1 LLPALA
7 GRLEHRR
14 GKAAHPSTS
23 LLDERRAADPTGM
36 VDRLRTRLPRTDRTL
51 KLLLGT
57 SWIAGRVGIEARG
70 RDARPDFGRFFA
82 RHQRLALTVA
92 LAALAW
98 GAVYLTWRV
107 GWTGPGTS
115 PITFTMLLVT
125 ELYGLWA
132 LGTLTWFSW
141 KRTAVTRPQ
150 ISSHPTVD
158 VYVCTYDEPEE
169 VVLATLAGC
178 RALRYPHT
186 TYLLDDGRR
195 ENMRELAQLAGAT
208 YLTRPDNAHAKAG
221 NINAA
226 LPRTDGE
233 LVFML
238 DADHVPM
245 PDALD
250 ALVGYFEDPQVGLVQ
265 SPHDFSNQDS
275 VQHYAVG
282 RHEQS
287 LFYHVVCPGKDRHGA
302 AYWCGSAALMRRGAL
317 LGIGGVATE
326 TIAED
331 FHTTIRLQRHGWSS
345 RYHDEVL
352 VQGLAPHDLDGY
364 LLQRDRWS
372 RGNLA
377 VFTLPESPL
386 RADELTPLQRFSYFA
401 SLAAY
406 LAPPM
411 RLLLLVT
418 LALVLWAGWLPMRI
432 DTLALALLWLP
443 AVTLNVAAGSA
454 LARGY
459 MRVAETTHY
468 ELLTMGI
475 YTRALRCVV
484 FPGRT
489 AFKVT
494 PKEGIDLG
502 GTHALARLKMACAL
516 ALALAAGV
524 IMRLLDFFGIGPLPD
539 LPPVAEV
546 IIPLLALIELRRVLR
561 TLVLVAGRRQRR
573 LIYRFEG
580 EAPALCLTPGGSV
593 PGRLLDANAAGLG
606 LLMSAAIDVGT
617 QVPVRLQLEDS
628 EGATRDVHLR
638 AEVRSCRSS
647 DDGFVVGT
655 RIVELEPAA
664 RIALMEWC
672 YVVCSHQEVRGTRP
686 GTRPVEPAELPATRQ
701 PRVPQPAASLEPL
714 IDAAV

>member
-1 LLPALA
+1 MAAARSGARFAL
-7 GRLEHRR
+7 R
-14 GKAAHPSTS
+14 
-23 LLDERRAADPTGM
+23 RRAGAL
-36 VDRLRTRLPRTDRTL
+36 LRV
-51 KLLLGT
+51 LLGT
-57 SWIAGRVGIEARG
+57 SWIAGRVGDEARG
-70 RDARPDFGRFFA
+70 EDARPRYGRFFE
-82 RHQRLALTVA
+82 RHQRLTRLLA
-92 LAALAW
+92 LAALGW
-98 GAVYLTWRV
+98 GAVYLTWRI
-107 GWTGPGTS
+107 GWTGAGAS
-115 PITFTMLLVT
+115 PVTFTLLLVT
-125 ELYGLWA
+125 ELYGIWA

-141 KRTAVTRPQ
+141 RRRPVTRPP
-150 ISSHPTVD
+150 IVGNPTVD
-158 VYVCTYDEPEE
+158 VYICTYDEPEE

-195 ENMRELAQLAGAT
+195 ERMRELAELTGAR

-226 LPRTDGE
+226 LPRTEGE
-233 LVFML
+233 LVLML

-250 ALVGYFEDPQVGLVQ
+250 ALVGYFEDERVGLVQ

-287 LFYHVVCPGKDRHGA
+287 LFYHVICPGKDRHGA
-302 AYWCGSAALMRRGAL
+302 AFWCGSAAVIRREAL

-331 FHTTIRLQRHGWSS
+331 FHTTIRLQRNGWTS

-386 RADELTPLQRFSYFA
+386 RARELKPLQRLSYFA

-418 LALVLWAGWLPMRI
+418 LALVLWAGWLPMRV
-432 DTLALALLWLP
+432 DWLGLLTLWLP
-443 AVTLNVAAGSA
+443 ALALNLGAGSA

-459 MRVAETTHY
+459 MRIAETTHY
-468 ELLTMGI
+468 ELMTMDI
-475 YTRALRCVV
+475 YTRALRCAIL
-484 FPGRT
+484 PART

-494 PKEGIDLG
+494 PKEGVDLG
-502 GTHALARLKMACAL
+502 GRQALAKLKLACL
-516 ALALAAGV
+516 LAAVLTAGIVMRVLDLWGV
-524 IMRLLDFFGIGPLPD
+524 GPLPD
-539 LPPVAEV
+539 LPPIAQA
-546 IIPLLALIELRRVLR
+546 IIPLLALVELRRILR

-580 EAPALCLTPGGSV
+580 DAPALCLTPGGSI
-593 PGRLLDANAAGLG
+593 PGRLLDANATGLG
-606 LLMSAAIDVGT
+606 LLVTAPLEVGAR
-617 QVPVRLQLEDS
+617 VPIRLQLEDS
-628 EGATRDVHLR
+628 EGEPRDVHVV
-638 AEVRSCRSS
+638 AEVRSCRPGE
-647 DDGFVVGT
+647 DGFVLGT
-655 RIVELEPAA
+655 RVVELEPQA
-664 RIALMEWC
+664 RVALMEWC

-686 GTRPVEPAELPATRQ
+686 GTRPRVVPIGLPAA
-701 PRVPQPAASLEPL
+701 PRRLVPQPAAHIEPVTVENT
-714 IDAAV
+714 AAA

>member
-1 LLPALA
+1 MF
-7 GRLEHRR
+7 GRLRR
-14 GKAAHPSTS
+14 
-23 LLDERRAADPTGM
+23 
-36 VDRLRTRLPRTDRTL
+36 RLPGADRTL
-51 KLLLGT
+51 RLLLGT
-57 SWIAGRVGIEARG
+57 SWIAGRVGTEARG
-70 RDARPDFGRFFA
+70 RDARPRYGRFFE
-82 RHQRLALTVA
+82 RHHRLACALA
-92 LAALAW
+92 LAAMVW
-98 GAVYLTWRV
+98 GVVYLTWRV
-107 GWTGPGTS
+107 GWTGGGAS
-115 PITFTMLLVT
+115 PVTFTMLLVT
-125 ELYGLWA
+125 EVYGFWA
-132 LGTLTWFSW
+132 LGTLTWLSW
-141 KRTAVTRPQ
+141 RRTPVERLP
-150 ISSHPTVD
+150 IHSNPTVD

-195 ENMRELAQLAGAT
+195 EHMRALAELTGAH

-226 LPRTDGE
+226 LPRTEGD
-233 LVFML
+233 LVLML

-275 VQHYAVG
+275 IQHYAVG

-287 LFYHVVCPGKDRHGA
+287 LFYHVMCPGKDRHGA
-302 AYWCGSAALMRRGAL
+302 AYWCGSAALIRRRAL
-317 LGIGGVATE
+317 LEIGGVATE

-331 FHTTIRLQRHGWSS
+331 FHTTIRMQRHGWSS

-386 RADELTPLQRFSYFA
+386 RAKELRPLQRLSYFA
-401 SLAAY
+401 SLVAY

-418 LALVLWAGWLPMRI
+418 LALVLWAGWMPMHVGWV
-432 DTLALALLWLP
+432 TLAILWFP
-443 AVTLNVAAGSA
+443 AVALNLAAGSA

-459 MRVAETTHY
+459 MRIAETTHY
-468 ELLTMGI
+468 ELMTMGI

-484 FPGRT
+484 SPGRT

-502 GTHALARLKMACAL
+502 GTHALARLKLACLL
-516 ALALAAGV
+516 AVALAAGIV
-524 IMRLLDFFGIGPLPD
+524 MRVLDLWGVGPLPD
-539 LPPVAEV
+539 LPPIADVV
-546 IIPLLALIELRRVLR
+546 VPLLALIELRRILR
-561 TLVLVAGRRQRR
+561 TLVLVGGRRQRR

-580 EAPALCLTPGGSV
+580 DAPALCLTSGGPI

-606 LLMSAAIDVGT
+606 LVTSAPIEAGVR
-617 QVPVRLQLEDS
+617 VPVRLELEDS
-628 EGATRDVHLR
+628 EGAPRDVHVVV
-638 AEVRSCRSS
+638 EVRSCRAGAE
-647 DDGFVVGT
+647 GFVLGT

-664 RIALMEWC
+664 RVALMEWC
-672 YVVCSHQEVRGTRP
+672 YVVCSHQEVRGIRP
-686 GTRPVEPAELPATRQ
+686 GVRATEAAPASPVAQ
-701 PRVPQPAASLEPL
+701 PLVPQPAARIESLA
-714 IDAAV
+714 DAA